1 MYSHRVT
8 GKSGYITNVLHKVDV
23 DPIQEETFMDGIQ
36 HPGDENVTFYPHLVR
51 SSIQLKV
58 WMSREKKGSK
68 TTSRN
73 ISRAERRK
81 RKTKSKFKGDPID
94 EGGGKRG

>member
-1 MYSHRVT
+1 
-8 GKSGYITNVLHKVDV
+8 
-23 DPIQEETFMDGIQ
+23 
-36 HPGDENVTFYPHLVR
+36 
-51 SSIQLKV
+51 
-58 WMSREKKGSK
+58 MSREKKGSK

-81 RKTKSKFKGDPID
+81 RNTKSKFKGDPID

>member
-1 MYSHRVT
+1 
-8 GKSGYITNVLHKVDV
+8 
-23 DPIQEETFMDGIQ
+23 
-36 HPGDENVTFYPHLVR
+36 
-51 SSIQLKV
+51 
-58 WMSREKKGSK
+58 MSREKKGSK